1 MRRLRSMRTAAAALA
16 FAVGVVPAIASAQ
29 NPVPAKATPLPAV
42 ANAPRPIAFA
52 DLALDR
58 AQSAALATS
67 PDVKLAEAVVR
78 ENAAALAGARG
89 ALGPTITGSYVEAPQ
104 GGSNNDIISQ
114 RLTTVGLQ
122 TTVGDVLAYSPLVAA
137 AAATLRSA
145 QASLV
150 AAQRTERVRVIG
162 LYYDALKARAIA
174 QARDNAL
181 RTAQQQRDAAAIR
194 VRAGD
199 APRLDLTRANVAV
212 ARATATAE
220 IARAADQNATEAL
233 AVESGST
240 SPLDR
245 TVDQPLPSSTEIAP
259 ADAVARALANRADV
273 RAARETTA
281 AAQAATAAAR
291 RATFPAIT
299 VGAGYEQGVD
309 AGVRIHG
316 PTLNV
321 SLGIPLNGT
330 ARSQVAQKTA
340 ILAQN
345 VARMQAQERQISL
358 DIASAARNLAAAQ
371 RATAASTQARQE
383 AFNELQATDLGYRN
397 GASSSLEL
405 STARDTYTQALV
417 DELSSVYD
425 ELKARATLELGVGP

>member
-1 MRRLRSMRTAAAALA
+1 MRTAAAALA
-16 FAVGVVPAIASAQ
+16 FVVGFMPVIARAQ
-29 NPVPAKATPLPAV
+29 NPAPAAAV
-42 ANAPRPIAFA
+42 QNASRPIAFA
-52 DLALDR
+52 DLSLAQ

-67 PDVKLAEAVVR
+67 PDVTLAGAVVR

-89 ALGPTITGSYVEAPQ
+89 ALGPSITGSYAEAPQ
-104 GGSNNDIISQ
+104 GGANNNTISQ
-114 RLTTVGLQ
+114 RLTTVGVQ
-122 TTVGDVLAYSPLVAA
+122 TTVGDLLAYSPLVTG

-150 AAQRTERVRVIG
+150 AAQRTERVKVIG

-174 QARDNAL
+174 QARDKAL
-181 RTAQQQRDAAAIR
+181 RTAQQQRDAATIR

-199 APRLDLTRANVAV
+199 APRLDVVRANVAV
-212 ARATATAE
+212 ARATAAAE
-220 IARAADQNATEAL
+220 TARAADQNATEAL
-233 AVESGST
+233 AVEANVK

-245 TVDQPLPSSTEIAP
+245 TVDQPLPAASDIAP

-281 AAQAATAAAR
+281 AAQAAATAAR
-291 RATFPAIT
+291 RGSFPAIT
-299 VGAGYEQGVD
+299 VGAGYEKGVD
-309 AGVRIHG
+309 SGVRIQG

-321 SLGIPLNGT
+321 TLGIPLNGS
-330 ARSQVAQKTA
+330 ARSQLAQKTA
-340 ILAQN
+340 IVAQD
-345 VARMQAQERQISL
+345 VAKAQAQERQIAL
-358 DIASAARNLAAAQ
+358 DVAAAARNLAAAQ
-371 RATAASTQARQE
+371 RATAASTQAREE
-383 AFNELQATDLGYRN
+383 ALNELQATDLGYRN

-405 STARDTYTQALV
+405 ANARDTYTQALV